1 MDVTF
6 INDTRPSS
14 NRSRR
19 VAVWELPASSSV
31 GCRTFAFSS
40 LEETIFLLS
49 LLPFNPLEDCRG
61 GFKKSY
67 DSIFVN
73 CISFIESV
81 HVTYYYTN
89 IHYLKTTSNQSS
101 PALAAPVSTSFG
113 FFSVFSGLSAAG
125 WAPTS
130 PFLHKDSC
138 LGLQQRKIP
147 PIKYLCR
154 NCTLDNFES
163 KWRRR

>member
-1 MDVTF
+1 M
-6 INDTRPSS
+6 P
-14 NRSRR
+14 
-19 VAVWELPASSSV
+19 PSSSV
-31 GCRTFAFSS
+31 GCRTFAISS
-40 LEETIFLLS
+40 LEEPSCLLS
-49 LLPFNPLEDCRG
+49 LLPFNPLEDCRVNPLEDCRG

-73 CISFIESV
+73 CISFITSV